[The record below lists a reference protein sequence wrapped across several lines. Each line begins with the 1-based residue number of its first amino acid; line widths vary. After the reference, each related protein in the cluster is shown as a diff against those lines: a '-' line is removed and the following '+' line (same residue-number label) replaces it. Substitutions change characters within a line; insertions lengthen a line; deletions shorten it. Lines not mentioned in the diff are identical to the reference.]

1 MRRPLIAVAVLALT
15 AAGSLGPG
23 ATPAYA
29 DVDCTDY
36 CGKLAAARCVEIDS
50 WECGWY
56 IAGCLAGCN
65 LREL

>member
-1 MRRPLIAVAVLALT
+1 MRRRTMAIATLAL
-15 AAGSLGPG
+15 AAGLVGPG
-23 ATPAYA
+23 VGEARAG

-36 CGKLAAARCVEIDS
+36 CGHKAALRCESIDS

-65 LREL
+65 LSKL